1 MTSRRL
7 LILSC
12 SQAKRSQAEALPAL
26 ERYDGP
32 AFRVVRR
39 FLNQQP
45 DPALDIYVL
54 SGKFGLICSDRLIPN
69 YDQKMTQARSLE
81 LNPSI
86 VTHLEATLKVHDY
99 HRLLICVT
107 KKYLKAL
114 KGYSQI
120 IPVSVDVTLATGTL
134 GRKLSVL
141 RQWLYGESLQFL
153 EPVINEQTPATVYFK
168 GVELKLADVNFSEVA
183 RQALAQGKGK
193 PYNYQTW
200 YILIDDQRISP
211 KWLVS
216 QLTGFPVSSF
226 HSQAARRLLRQLG
239 IPVYCDL

>member
-12 SQAKRSQAEALPAL
+12 SQAKRSQPEALPAL

-39 FLNQQP
+39 FLREQP

-54 SGKFGLICSDRLIPN
+54 SGKFGLISSNQLIPD
-69 YDQKMTQARSLE
+69 YDHKMSQARALE
-81 LNPSI
+81 LNSSI

-99 HRLLICVT
+99 QRLLICVT
-107 KKYLKAL
+107 KKYFKAL
-114 KGYSQI
+114 ESYHQV
-120 IPVSVDVTLATGTL
+120 IPVSVNVILATGTL

-141 RQWLYGESLQFL
+141 RQWLYGDSLQVL
-153 EPVINEQTPATVYFK
+153 APVINEQPTDKIHFK
-168 GVELKLADVNFSEVA
+168 GVELNLSDVNFSEVA

-200 YILIDDQRISP
+200 YILVDNQKISP

-226 HSQAARRLLRQLG
+226 HSQAARRLLLQLG